1 MKKNPL
7 IRTAAAV
14 LLFSTAYWSIWLG
27 QRNSVSAAESEPS
40 AAVMAAAGLEKSDA
54 EDKSTASAAESTVS
68 AAVSGAEK
76 TQPEAASGETASSPE
91 ETEQEASIPVS
102 GETEE
107 ESGEEGQTDAS
118 GSRTAAGENNH
129 AGDSG
134 NGAVTRREILSEY
147 DWLAEHADLFSDGK
161 VDMAGD
167 NPDLIHFM
175 FTYAKGEYEIPADQK
190 FTEEETAEAVP
201 ALYQWDGRWGY
212 DPYGDSVIGLSGC
225 GPTAL
230 SMVAAGLTG
239 NASYTPAYVADY
251 AQQNGWYVNGT
262 GTSWALITRGAGDFG
277 LSVREV
283 GKDER
288 AVLRELDEGHPV
300 ILSLGPGMFTNTGH
314 YLVLT
319 EETDGLIRI
328 HDPNSRQFTGGLWKF
343 DTLSPMIRNIWAF
356 SRR

>member
-27 QRNSVSAAESEPS
+27 QRNSVSAAETESH
-40 AAVMAAAGLEKSDA
+40 AAVMTAAGLEKAAVEESA
-54 EDKSTASAAESTVS
+54 TASAAVST
-68 AAVSGAEK
+68 AEESGAEK
-76 TQPEAASGETASSPE
+76 TQPEAAASRETASSPE
-91 ETEQEASIPVS
+91 ETEQAASILIS

-107 ESGEEGQTDAS
+107 KSGEKGQENAP
-118 GSRTAAGENNH
+118 GSRTAAGEQ
-129 AGDSG
+129 ADAG
-134 NGAVTRREILSEY
+134 NGSVTRREILSEY

-161 VDMAGD
+161 VDMAGN

-190 FTEEETAEAVP
+190 LTEEETEAAVP

-230 SMVAAGLTG
+230 SMVAVGLTG
-239 NASYTPAYVADY
+239 NTSYTPAYVADY

-262 GTSWALITRGAGDFG
+262 GTSWALVTRGAADFG

-343 DTLSPMIRNIWAF
+343 ETLSPMIRNIWAF

>member
-1 MKKNPL
+1 MLYAFPVMAVCAVGDVLSARIQNGWVPLAIGYRIMKKNPL

-27 QRNSVSAAESEPS
+27 QRDSVSAAEAETHV
-40 AAVMAAAGLEKSDA
+40 AAMAAEQENPD
-54 EDKSTASAAESTVS
+54 AAEQAATIS
-68 AAVSGAEK
+68 AL
-76 TQPEAASGETASSPE
+76 E
-91 ETEQEASIPVS
+91 ETEEKS
-102 GETEE
+102 GEKGQVDAPG
-107 ESGEEGQTDAS
+107 SGTSTGENS
-118 GSRTAAGENNH
+118 GTAGE
-129 AGDSG
+129 GT
-134 NGAVTRREILSEY
+134 VTRRDIRTEY
-147 DWLAEHADLFSDGK
+147 DWLEEHADLFSDGK
-161 VDMAGD
+161 VDMAGN

-175 FTYAKGEYEIPADQK
+175 FTYARGEYEIPADQR
-190 FTEEETAEAVP
+190 FTEEEAEAAVP
-201 ALYQWDGRWGY
+201 ALYQWDDRWGY
-212 DPYGDSVIGLSGC
+212 DAYGDSVIGLSGC

-230 SMVAAGLTG
+230 SMVAVGLTG
-239 NASYTPAYVADY
+239 NTSYTPAYVADY

-319 EETDGLIRI
+319 EETNGWIRI
-328 HDPNSRQFTGGLWKF
+328 HDPNSRRFTGGLWKF
-343 DTLSPMIRNIWAF
+343 ETLSPMIRNIWTF
-356 SRR
+356 SRQ